1 MTDRLDYITI
11 SNIAFGNMV
20 NCMANL
26 ILGLLM
32 IRALTIYD
40 IKSTLDRKISPFF
53 SASFGAI
60 QAAIKKLLEGG
71 LITFT
76 EKVENGRNKKEY
88 SLTETGRS
96 SFYAWMREEI
106 IVNKFNNDAL
116 LRVFFFG
123 FINNAQRIE
132 LLSGYIARL
141 KVEYDEMLGYQQSI
155 TIPPHFEDKRDLVA
169 FQLASLDYGI
179 QQMAFE
185 IAWYENLFVKLET
198 GKY

>member
-1 MTDRLDYITI
+1 
-11 SNIAFGNMV
+11 
-20 NCMANL
+20 MANL

-32 IRALTIYD
+32 IRSLTIYD
-40 IKSTLDRKISPFF
+40 IKNTLNRKISPFF

-60 QAAIKKLLEGG
+60 QAAIKKLLEGE

-96 SFYAWMREEI
+96 AFNAWMREEI
-106 IVNKFNNDAL
+106 LVNKFNNDAL

-123 FINNAQRIE
+123 FINNALRIE
-132 LLSGYIARL
+132 LLSGYITRL
-141 KVEYDEMLGYQQSI
+141 KIEYDEMLGYQQSI
-155 TIPPHFEDKRDLVA
+155 TVPPHFIDKRELVT

-185 IAWYENLFVKLET
+185 ITWYENLLLKLET
-198 GKY
+198 GNY